1 MIRFV
6 HLPLA
11 PVLALALV
19 GAGSTRVAASTH
31 DKTFDDNLANW
42 RLPADWHTVG
52 FPYGWWSRAT
62 VKEAPSED
70 WLNSPFVRAEKLH
83 VSGSES
89 TLEFFPEVSG
99 CPPVNPSETVAIIDP
114 SSASVF
120 DFSES
125 FTQDDWD
132 RLFIEGYASVSPL
145 NGTLF
150 GLEATGRTA
159 DIVYRNVP
167 GIERVTEFCVEL
179 NGRVLAYSI
188 EAQYETEFGEPLPD
202 VPDSIPPELSEGV
215 PSLVKA
221 EKSDPPSTP
230 ESPRPT
236 GPALPLQEDSG
247 QSGLVGKVY
256 PLPKGQSELPNFA
269 EIANQSIGTL
279 VAPNVDVPSQDFR
292 TGFPGV
298 EDRIEWFAIR
308 FEGSLVI
315 SAPGDYEFKLLS
327 DDGSRL
333 FIDKKL
339 TVDHDGLQA
348 STTATSEPVALSSGA
363 HDLVLEYFQGP
374 GGGIA
379 LQLFWKTP
387 GSSEFVIVPPEAFA
401 RPDRNLRDRVQIS
414 AAENGTLVYSDERVS
429 TSAMAASLRD
439 ATSTLTSP
447 GTYSGGLVT
456 ILLLALLGIFLEF
469 PFNWVEARAKGRYL
483 GIMERLRKAAAD
495 PRAPRI
501 LGIRIDVILFLI
513 LGQVIV
519 QLNAPLALIPPI
531 GQLLQTALLSA
542 LAIMAISAWYALPR
556 ILLQR
561 RAHGDSGEF
570 RAEWPSLFIALLGLA
585 AAQLSG
591 IVPGFLI
598 GLFTVRK
605 FRRALPD
612 GLTARGTFVS
622 TVALVA
628 LGLVAWFA
636 LDALDATI
644 VEPTD
649 PLRTIGDGLFG
660 VLLVAGSQGAL
671 LNLLDPGDEGA
682 MALRRASLAQW
693 LAAVGI
699 SGLLAFA
706 LLAAG
711 KIDLAI
717 FTPPTT
723 VEHYIA
729 LLAFAFVS
737 LGLIVFV
744 DRLTERRVRRRRTT
758 A

>member
-1 MIRFV
+1 MKFLRLTAPLTFGSKLPGGSIVRSAMDRLWLLGRMLAAV
-6 HLPLA
+6 MLMSVPLA
-11 PVLALALV
+11 WA
-19 GAGSTRVAASTH
+19 AGTTHAST
-31 DKTFDDNLANW
+31 DDSYVAIDGGWNHTCAIRQDSTVWCWGDNSGGALGDGTTVSSSTPVQVAGVESIVAISTTAADSCAVRSDGTAW
-42 RLPADWHTVG
+42 CWGFSIYGSLGDGTMEFPAKAVSLPIRVG
-52 FPYGWWSRAT
+52 SGTPIVDS
-62 VKEAPSED
+62 APSPAP
-70 WLNSPFVRAEKLH
+70 SP
-83 VSGSES
+83 
-89 TLEFFPEVSG
+89 T
-99 CPPVNPSETVAIIDP
+99 T
-114 SSASVF
+114 
-120 DFSES
+120 
-125 FTQDDWD
+125 
-132 RLFIEGYASVSPL
+132 
-145 NGTLF
+145 
-150 GLEATGRTA
+150 
-159 DIVYRNVP
+159 
-167 GIERVTEFCVEL
+167 
-179 NGRVLAYSI
+179 
-188 EAQYETEFGEPLPD
+188 
-202 VPDSIPPELSEGV
+202 
-215 PSLVKA
+215 
-221 EKSDPPSTP
+221 
-230 ESPRPT
+230 
-236 GPALPLQEDSG
+236 PLQEDTG

-256 PLPKGQSELPNFA
+256 PLPNGQSELPNFS
-269 EIANQSIGTL
+269 EIAEQSIGTL

-308 FEGSLVI
+308 FEGSVVI
-315 SAPGDYEFKLLS
+315 STPGNYEFKLLS

-348 STTATSEPVALSSGA
+348 STTATSEPIALSSGA

-374 GGGIA
+374 GSGIA

-401 RPDRNLRDRVQIS
+401 RPDLSPRGRVQIS
-414 AAENGTLVYSDERVS
+414 VAENGTLVYSDERVS

-469 PFNWVEARAKGRYL
+469 PFNWVEARAKARYL

-542 LAIMAISAWYALPR
+542 FALFTISAWYALPR

-561 RAHGDSGEF
+561 RTHGDGGEF

-612 GLTARGTFVS
+612 GLTARGTFVA
-622 TVALVA
+622 TIALVT
-628 LGLVAWFA
+628 LGLVGWFA

-649 PLRTIGDGLFG
+649 PLRTIGDGLLG

-671 LNLLDPGDEGA
+671 LNLLDPGDDGA
-682 MALRRASLAQW
+682 MALRRTSLAQW

-729 LLAFAFVS
+729 LLAFAFAS

-744 DRLTERRVRRRRTT
+744 DRLTERRVRRRRTR